1 MSEMPPPRVSAM
13 QPNGRGRPS
22 VPPPIAAPATANVAA
37 PAAANIAARH
47 PEAVDD
53 DPTPRP
59 ATARADNPGTPLD
72 LDWALDV
79 RVNRSA
85 VERRAAT
92 LTTRRSV
99 KADAQTQWLLRAVTL
114 LDLTTLSGD
123 DTPGRVHRLCAKARR
138 PVRRDLLAALGL
150 NDAAADALT
159 TGAVCVFHN
168 LVAPAVEALSRTP
181 IPTTIPTTIPV
192 CAVSTG
198 FPAGQ
203 SPMATRLAEIRASV
217 EAGANEI
224 DIVIGRSHV
233 LLGDWAGLYDE
244 VRAFKDACGPGIL
257 MKSILA
263 TGDLGTLTDVAVAS
277 RVCLMA
283 GSDFIK
289 TSTGK
294 EAVNATLPVGLV
306 MARQIRAYAERTG
319 TVAGLKP
326 AGGIATAKDILAWM
340 ILVREELGPE
350 HLTPGTFRIGASSAL
365 ADIERQLWHR
375 ATGRYAARHQ
385 MPLG

>member
-1 MSEMPPPRVSAM
+1 MILIYSAPMSEMPPPHVSAM
-13 QPNGRGRPS
+13 HPNGLGRPS
-22 VPPPIAAPATANVAA
+22 AAPPIAAPAAA
-37 PAAANIAARH
+37 HVDARPREDADDVPA
-47 PEAVDD
+47 
-53 DPTPRP
+53 PRP
-59 ATARADNPGTPLD
+59 AVARADNPGTPLD

-99 KADAQTQWLLRAVTL
+99 KQAAQTAWLLRAVTL

-123 DTPGRVHRLCAKARR
+123 DTPGRVHRLCIKARR
-138 PVRRDLLAALGL
+138 PVRRDLLSALGL
-150 NDAAADALT
+150 DDAAADALA
-159 TGAVCVFHN
+159 TGAVCVYHN
-168 LVAPAVEALSRTP
+168 LVAPAVAALAGTAV
-181 IPTTIPTTIPV
+181 PV

-217 EAGANEI
+217 AAGANEI

-244 VRAFKDACGPGIL
+244 VRAFKDACGPGVL

-319 TVAGLKP
+319 TAAGLKP
-326 AGGIATAKDILAWM
+326 AGGIGTAKDVLAWM

-350 HLTPGTFRIGASSAL
+350 HVVPGTFRIGASSAL